1 MTAYFRCSGAVGSE
15 LVTEMNAAFN
25 EVFESS
31 SVNYPVKEWAD
42 DTNLLGPIPI
52 RTKSGTNSVS
62 FSDSLAMPLVS
73 LKATLAN
80 RVNTTELSAIRVMIR
95 HGAELRSCVQSLNT
109 PIVGGELDFLSGA
122 VTHPYIRGPI
132 TTNKLITQSEN
143 ASGLI
148 YISWAWTS
156 GSTKAEGVTNIRSNL
171 FTTSQTRIQQDASV
185 EGISGSDTGVGM
197 YIAILASRLTGDLTT
212 NEGRIAAFRQWAT
225 DNGLVVDYEA
235 RAQGTTVTF
244 EPLTNEQADP
254 ITGLNEYYE
263 AESGVWDSCEVSY
276 YLDIN
281 D

>member
-1 MTAYFRCSGAVGSE
+1 MTAYFRCNGAVGSE
-15 LVTEMNAAFN
+15 LLTEMNAAFN
-25 EVFESS
+25 EVFETS

-80 RVNTTELSAIRVMIR
+80 RVNTTELSTIRIMIR
-95 HGAELRSCVQSLNT
+95 HGAELRSCVQPLDI

-132 TTNKLITQSEN
+132 TTNKIITQPEN
-143 ASGLI
+143 GSGLI

-156 GSTKAEGVTNIRSNL
+156 ARTKAEGVTNIRSNL
-171 FTTSQTRIQQDASV
+171 FTTMSEQLTPDATV
-185 EGISGSDTGVGM
+185 EGISGAPSSVGM
-197 YIAILASRLTGDLTT
+197 YITILASRLTGDLTT

-263 AESGVWDSCEVSY
+263 AESGDWDSCEVSY